1 MDYLYK
7 ITIGIDDDKVLSM
20 RQHDL
25 NAVYKTVRNTFARCN
40 FKEQESE
47 NGNLVFTIGKGKDSF
62 SEVGIATGVLRETLM
77 GSFLVCGNCGSFFFA
92 TVKTAYCPYCGAKMN
107 IRGVQC
113 EL

>member
-62 SEVGIATGVLRETLM
+62 SEVGIATGVLRESWLGKYLNKICTGTLWEN
-77 GSFLVCGNCGSFFFA
+77 SLSQRA
-92 TVKTAYCPYCGAKMN
+92 TASGLKMLSDGA
-107 IRGVQC
+107 RTS
-113 EL
+113 

>member
-47 NGNLVFTIGKGKDSF
+47 NGSLVFTIGKGKDSF
-62 SEVGIATGVLRETLM
+62 SEVGIATGVLRESWL
-77 GSFLVCGNCGSFFFA
+77 GKYLN
-92 TVKTAYCPYCGAKMN
+92 KMEWYDASDDSTED
-107 IRGVQC
+107 IFKEIEEFDRRYGK
-113 EL
+113 

>member
-62 SEVGIATGVLRETLM
+62 SEVGIATGVLRSTSIKWNGTM
-77 GSFLVCGNCGSFFFA
+77 QVM
-92 TVKTAYCPYCGAKMN
+92 TVQKIFSRKLKISRTNMVTNHG
-107 IRGVQC
+107 
-113 EL
+113 

>member
-40 FKEQESE
+40 FKEQEQESE
-47 NGNLVFTIGKGKDSF
+47 NGDLVFTIGKGKDSF
-62 SEVGIATGVLRETLM
+62 SEVGIATGVLRESWLGKYLNKMEWYDSSDDTTEDV
-77 GSFLVCGNCGSFFFA
+77 FKEIEEF
-92 TVKTAYCPYCGAKMN
+92 KAKY
-107 IRGVQC
+107 GK
-113 EL
+113 

>member
-62 SEVGIATGVLRETLM
+62 SEVGIATGFTAARVVLAVHLYI
-77 GSFLVCGNCGSFFFA
+77 L
-92 TVKTAYCPYCGAKMN
+92 P
-107 IRGVQC
+107 IRI
-113 EL
+113 